1 MQFLKQ
7 KWSGRIYVRS
17 DVLAH
22 RKDME
27 IYEWPSKQTD
37 NTSTPDLEFMTKDEL
52 ELYEWPSDDTKE
64 ADLESMTKDELEVYA
79 SGTFGVAIN
88 KRKSQANLVKE
99 INELRET
106 E

>member
-52 ELYEWPSDDTKE
+52 ELY
-64 ADLESMTKDELEVYA
+64 ALEKY
-79 SGTFGVAIN
+79 GVVLN
-88 KRKSQANLVKE
+88 KRKSQDNLVKE
-99 INELRET
+99 IIELRENK
-106 E
+106 

>member
-1 MQFLKQ
+1 
-7 KWSGRIYVRS
+7 
-17 DVLAH
+17 
-22 RKDME
+22 ME
-27 IYEWPSKQTD
+27 I
-37 NTSTPDLEFMTKDEL
+37 
-52 ELYEWPSDDTKE
+52 YEWPSDDTKE

>member
-27 IYEWPSKQTD
+27 I
-37 NTSTPDLEFMTKDEL
+37 
-52 ELYEWPSDDTKE
+52 YEWPSDDTKE